1 MVTIRA
7 LLQIDNVGIIE
18 SPIFWVCLAALS
30 EILSLIPNEK
40 VKSNGLFQLVVAGL
54 DSVLKGRKSK

>member
-18 SPIFWVCLAALS
+18 SPIIWVCLAALS

>member
-1 MVTIRA
+1 M
-7 LLQIDNVGIIE
+7 GIIE
-18 SPIFWVCLAALS
+18 SPIFWVVLAAVS

-54 DSVLKGRKSK
+54 DSVLRSRKK